1 MTELWKDVP
10 SYEGIYQVSNQGS
23 VRSLDRLM
31 VCSGSVK
38 GRYTSFKK
46 GRLLRPGR
54 MPSGHVSVALGR
66 HNSMCVHTLVLL
78 AFVGAPPPH
87 YECLHDNGIPN
98 DNRLENLRW
107 GTRAENSIDK
117 TKHGL
122 CLLTVEKV
130 LAIKRCLQ
138 NPYHGLGRD
147 LATKYGVSECSISAI
162 KHGREYAHVIL

>member
-46 GRLLRPGR
+46 GILLRPGR

-98 DNRLENLRW
+98 DNRLENLRFLCPNC
-107 GTRAENSIDK
+107 NSQTDTFAGRNKKIPSYNK
-117 TKHGL
+117 VKH
-122 CLLTVEKV
+122 T
-130 LAIKRCLQ
+130 IPRKRKFA
-138 NPYHGLGRD
+138 LGD
-147 LATKYGVSECSISAI
+147 TC
-162 KHGREYAHVIL
+162 

>member
-46 GRLLRPGR
+46 GILLRPGR

-78 AFVGAPPPH
+78 AFVGPPPPH
-87 YECLHDNGIPN
+87 YECLHGNGIPN

-107 GTRAENSIDK
+107 GTRAENIIDK

-122 CLLTVEKV
+122 SKLKPQDIIF
-130 LAIKRCLQ
+130 IKSALK
-138 NPYHGLGRD
+138 NNYHGLQAK
-147 LATKYGVSECSISAI
+147 LARQFNVKDCSISAI
-162 KHGREYAHVIL
+162 KKGRNHV